1 MDLEHNEMEDVKN
14 LQAFLSKCP
23 ELLSLNMNE
32 NEVSRI
38 SHKNYMIM
46 ALTSCPKMV
55 KVDELIIN
63 PHVREA
69 FKVNWLLS
77 RS

>member
-1 MDLEHNEMEDVKN
+1 MEDVKN

-55 KVDELIIN
+55 KVD
-63 PHVREA
+63 
-69 FKVNWLLS
+69 
-77 RS
+77 